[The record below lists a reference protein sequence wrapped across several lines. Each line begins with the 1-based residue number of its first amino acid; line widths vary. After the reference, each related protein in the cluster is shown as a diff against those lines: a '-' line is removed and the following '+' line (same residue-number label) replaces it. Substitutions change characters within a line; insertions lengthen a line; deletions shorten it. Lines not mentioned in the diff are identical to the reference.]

1 MSEQIR
7 EQISALVD
15 GELAL
20 AERRLLL
27 ERLVR
32 DPALRAHWDN
42 YQLISDSLRQ
52 SLAPLTD
59 PGLADRV
66 LAALEAEPAHQSVS
80 PSRWLS
86 VVRPVAGLAVA
97 ASVAV
102 VAVLTLQQPDVPR
115 PGAGAVQLAATPPAP
130 ADYARL
136 APVPPQVATS
146 EVRTPQSASRLNE
159 YLVNHSEYAASG
171 GMPGMLPHAR
181 IVGYDRD

>member
-15 GELAL
+15 GELAG
-20 AERRLLL
+20 AEQRLLL
-27 ERLVR
+27 ERLTR
-32 DPALRAHWDN
+32 DPALRAHWAN

-59 PGLADRV
+59 PGLAERV
-66 LAALEAEPAHQSVS
+66 MAAVEAEPAQRAAR
-80 PSRWLS
+80 PSRWLD
-86 VVRPVAGLAVA
+86 VLKPVAGLAVA

-102 VAVLTLQQPDVPR
+102 VAVLTLQAPEVAP
-115 PGAGAVQLAATPPAP
+115 PGAAGTQVAATAPAP

-136 APVPPQVATS
+136 APPSPVVPVA
-146 EVRTPQSASRLNE
+146 QSPDRLNE

-171 GMPGMLPHAR
+171 GMPGMLPHVR
-181 IVGYDRD
+181 IVGYERD

>member
-15 GELAL
+15 GELADT
-20 AERRLLL
+20 ERRLLL
-27 ERLVR
+27 ERLAR
-32 DPALRAHWDN
+32 EPALRAHWSN

-59 PGLADRV
+59 PGLAGRV
-66 LAALEAEPAHQSVS
+66 MAAVEAEPAQRSER
-80 PSRWLS
+80 PSRWRGALKS
-86 VVRPVAGLAVA
+86 VAGLAVA

-102 VAVLTLQQPDVPR
+102 VAVITLQAPEVAP
-115 PGAGAVQLAATPPAP
+115 PGAAGVQVAATPPAP

-136 APVPPQVATS
+136 VPAQPAVPVARS
-146 EVRTPQSASRLNE
+146 SDRLNE

-171 GMPGMLPHAR
+171 GMPGMLPHVR
-181 IVGYDRD
+181 IVGYERD

>member
-15 GELAL
+15 DELAD

-27 ERLVR
+27 ERLAR
-32 DPALRAHWDN
+32 EPALRAHWSN

-59 PGLADRV
+59 PGLAERV
-66 LAALEAEPAHQSVS
+66 MAAVDAEPAPVTEPAS
-80 PSRWLS
+80 PWRGLVKS
-86 VVRPVAGLAVA
+86 VAGLAVA

-102 VAVLTLQQPDVPR
+102 VAVLTLQTPEVAP
-115 PGAGAVQLAATPPAP
+115 PGTGVQVAATPPAP
-130 ADYARL
+130 ADYVRL
-136 APVPPQVATS
+136 TPAPAVPVAQT
-146 EVRTPQSASRLNE
+146 QDRLNE

-181 IVGYDRD
+181 IVGYERD